1 MIEKEKIPAT
11 TLLMALD
18 VPRDEILNLFH
29 DKNKIEII
37 DKNKFK
43 TKFIAKNYKNSN

>member
-1 MIEKEKIPAT
+1 
-11 TLLMALD
+11 MALD

-29 DKNKIEII
+29 EKTKFEII

-43 TKFIAKNYKNSN
+43 TKFIQKIIKIIN